1 MEETRELS
9 KEENIKDIISDDT
22 AIVVAI
28 CTVSDFLL
36 LRDVNKWINNE
47 CSE

>member
-1 MEETRELS
+1 MEEMRELS
-9 KEENIKDIISDDT
+9 KEENIKDIISDT

-28 CTVSDFLL
+28 CTDSDFFL